1 MIDRIVNSKISWII
15 LGTCLVIMLVVMIYP
30 KSNTDN
36 VLVDGDKY
44 EQEQVEDKIV
54 FKLIGESDVKINL
67 GDTYEELGVIALLND
82 NTDISSNVEIKN
94 TIDYSKTG
102 KYEIIYTLTYKNIK
116 KELKRIVIV
125 EGINENDVNI
135 KLNGN
140 EIIYLNINE
149 EYDELNASATYKN
162 EDISSEI
169 EIENYIDI
177 TKSGEYE
184 IKYKIEHQGIEKE
197 VIRKVIVF
205 DIDKLFSVDKEN
217 MVITITL
224 NDNFSYVRLP
234 SGVVNQ
240 NEVISYKVPGNGNY
254 EFTIFTK
261 DYKEYKK
268 VVSIEASVE
277 QPTAPITDTTAP
289 SGTCEAILKDG
300 KTTVTVKS
308 NSNISKY
315 NYNGVESNSSIY
327 NVDKYL
333 RESNVILTGKNGKT
347 TRIDC
352 KVTMEVLPVNKPSGT
367 IKYKV
372 ESDSLKIYIVEKN
385 GFYLSYIWARDAV
398 NQLKK
403 QYTTSSSKKP
413 ADILAIAIKN
423 NNLKNKIMIGFNAS
437 PPVNSKYWSDLTKYP
452 EYNLREP
459 VSLMIYNGKVLVN
472 DYEKYT
478 VNRQIYYVDGS
489 NQLKYTMTLKNN
501 TVEERKQIFDDII
514 SAGTQNTF
522 SFNSSL
528 VKDGKALDLTQFSDA
543 AKLAEKARRQALCQV
558 DSNNFILATSIN
570 GKSAGSI
577 KRQTLA
583 NNLAAIGC
591 KTAVNLDG
599 GGSSAT
605 FIKKSGTESL
615 TNVTGGGRELTS
627 VLYFTELS

>member
-1 MIDRIVNSKISWII
+1 MVDRIVNSKISWII
-15 LGTCLVIMLVVMIYP
+15 LGTCLLAMIIVMLYP
-30 KSNTDN
+30 KSDTDN

-94 TIDYSKTG
+94 TIDYSKAG

-352 KVTMEVLPVNKPSGT
+352 KVTMEVLPVNKPSSG
-367 IKYKV
+367 IKYTFESETMKV
-372 ESDSLKIYIVEKN
+372 YIVSKS
-385 GFYLSYIWARDAV
+385 GFYISYVWMKDPVYQMKKYLVEGTKQKDVIDLLKDAV
-398 NQLKK
+398 KKDATLK
-403 QYTTSSSKKP
+403 
-413 ADILAIAIKN
+413 D
-423 NNLKNKIMIGFNAS
+423 KIVIGFNGAWYS
-437 PPVNSKYWSDLTKYP
+437 SDRYKKNSIYKYEHTPLV
-452 EYNLREP
+452 L
-459 VSLMIYNGKVLVN
+459 YNGVVVQN
-472 DYEKYT
+472 DYEKYQSST
-478 VNRQIYYVDGS
+478 NVYYINSS
-489 NQLKYTMTLKNN
+489 NQLKYIPNLTSK
-501 TVEERKQIFDDII
+501 TVEERKQIFQEAIDDG
-514 SAGTQNTF
+514 AYNTLGF
-522 SFNSSL
+522 SPVLIENGVAITTYNKNASYEYN
-528 VKDGKALDLTQFSDA
+528 AY
-543 AKLAEKARRQALCQV
+543 RQGICQI
-558 DSNNFILATSIN
+558 DSNNFILVTS
-570 GKSAGSI
+570 GSGRT
-577 KRQTLA
+577 KNTVVFANMLKTL
-583 NNLAAIGC
+583 GC
-591 KTAVNLDG
+591 KTAFNVDG
-599 GGSSAT
+599 GGST
-605 FIKKSGTESL
+605 TLLYKPKGTTKITQLKGS
-615 TNVTGGGRELTS
+615 TRDRPV
-627 VLYFTELS
+627 VMYFTELD